1 MPKRTPATHGAAL
14 LIPLGAV
21 LATTMLMR
29 ASQNMALTTYPLVG
43 GDLLHLHGSVIGA
56 LGAGTGAVTVVTMVA
71 LTARVRP
78 HYAPYVLV
86 GAMVVMAVAFP
97 VVAEADNASELA
109 AAVVLL
115 GFSGALVLPT
125 LITAA
130 GANAHEGQGPG
141 ARDRPIALVGVA
153 LSASLALGPFI
164 ETGVLDLNGGNLRDA
179 FLWFTLGPLAA
190 ASVVATVAVLHRRRA
205 RASSAGPAGGHALDS
220 PGEPVDVEP
229 VPADPVTGEVAA
241 VGPAGSPLDD
251 EPAAVQ
257 AKRVTL
263 AASLKDPAFRVSM
276 MGQLVYAAPF
286 AALVVFGALLARH
299 AYGLSPAMTQVAF
312 GTFFAGS
319 FLVRVWLAWRSPVPH
334 KLALFRLATLLTFAG
349 MALLAVGH
357 GIATLLIAMV
367 VLGVPHGLTFSLAM
381 AFVAEDRHREEL
393 ASLNAHLSAIVQA
406 VNVALPLL
414 LGWGID
420 GLGYRPVFALVLLP
434 VLAAGVLQ
442 HLAIR
447 QFTARHGRLVPA
459 GAFAAGQRLQVQSH
473 TAGAGRTGGHR
484 SARHYGGGRE

>member
-1 MPKRTPATHGAAL
+1 MLGRPPATRSAGL

-56 LGAGTGAVTVVTMVA
+56 LGAGTGAVTVVTMVL

-97 VVAEADNASELA
+97 VVAKASGAGGLV
-109 AAVVLL
+109 AAVVVL
-115 GFSGALVLPT
+115 GFSGAVILPT

-130 GANAHEGQGPG
+130 GANARDGQGPG

-164 ETGVLDLNGGNLRDA
+164 ETAVLDLNGGNLRDA
-179 FLWFTLGPLAA
+179 FLWFAIGPLAA
-190 ASVVATVAVLHRRRA
+190 ASVIATVALRHRRHVA
-205 RASSAGPAGGHALDS
+205 ASLAQAAGDHALGS
-220 PGEPVDVEP
+220 TVEPVDVEP

-241 VGPAGSPLDD
+241 VGASGPALAG
-251 EPAAVQ
+251 EPAPAQ

-263 AASLKDPAFRVSM
+263 AGSLKDPAFRVSM

-299 AYGLSPAMTQVAF
+299 AYGLSPATTQVAF

-334 KLALFRLATLLTFAG
+334 KLALFRLAALLTFAG
-349 MALLAVGH
+349 IALLAFGH
-357 GIATLLIAMV
+357 GMAMLLIAMV

-381 AFVAEDRHREEL
+381 AFVAEDRPRDEL
-393 ASLNAHLSAIVQA
+393 ASVNAHLSAIVQA

-420 GLGYRPVFALVLLP
+420 DLGYRSVFALLLLP
-434 VLAAGVLQ
+434 VVAAGVLQ
-442 HLAIR
+442 HFAIR
-447 QFTARHGRLVPA
+447 QFAVHQGRLVPA
-459 GAFAAGQRLQVQSH
+459 GAFSIEQHPQVHRHAAG
-473 TAGAGRTGGHR
+473 GRPIAGHR
-484 SARHYGGGRE
+484 GARRSGDWHE